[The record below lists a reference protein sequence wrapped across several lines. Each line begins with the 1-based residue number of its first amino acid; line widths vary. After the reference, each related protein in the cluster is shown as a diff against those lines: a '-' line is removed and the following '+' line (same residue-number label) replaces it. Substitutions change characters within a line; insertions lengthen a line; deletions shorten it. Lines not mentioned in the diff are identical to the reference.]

1 MKTTGIYTQHEENKE
16 WLNTL
21 SFYSDEIKV
30 LEGRLGEVVLK
41 NNSQEIRS
49 QIEHFQNQLIIQ
61 RDQIDRIKHEINLG
75 ESALVAEVNRNPVS
89 VDHRKVADHSVLR
102 DQVGTFKNIFEALRK
117 ELNANLSKWM

>member
-102 DQVGTFKNIFEALRK
+102 DQVSTFKNIFEALRK